1 MTNDP
6 NLESPLHRKQ
16 KDYWILDLGTAA
28 PYYCKNKIYGIAILL
43 RHVCRSVNVMNII
56 NSIPNRRR
64 GRRDCMGVGFSTTYV
79 ISAYNH

>member
-16 KDYWILDLGTAA
+16 EDYWILDMGTAA

-43 RHVCRSVNVMNII
+43 IMSV
-56 NSIPNRRR
+56 
-64 GRRDCMGVGFSTTYV
+64 GR
-79 ISAYNH
+79 